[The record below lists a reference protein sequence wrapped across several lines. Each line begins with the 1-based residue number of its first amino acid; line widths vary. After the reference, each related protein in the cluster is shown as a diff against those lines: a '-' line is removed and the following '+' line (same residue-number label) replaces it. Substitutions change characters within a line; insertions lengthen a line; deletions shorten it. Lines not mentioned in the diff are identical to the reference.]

1 MRQIQLDLVSQEM
14 LESAVV
20 SHPKAHVR
28 QKSQM
33 LLSSSR
39 GMQVSAIAQ
48 SHAVGVRHVYRLF
61 NAWESKGLLGL
72 YVSTGRGAKS
82 VLDWTNNAF
91 FEQVEAEVAAH
102 PQNLA
107 KVAANL
113 SLVTQKAV
121 SKQMLKRNLKKKRYS
136 WKRLRKTLKPLQNEA
151 EYQAKLLELLHL
163 TVLAKV
169 GMISMF
175 FADESYFNLSPEVPY
190 GWQKRGEYV
199 KIVPQRKTSQKIFGL
214 LSRENQQLFTYEAK
228 KNIDSDFV
236 IACIEDFAAKTT
248 QKTIIVLDNAST
260 HVSKKVQARIEEW
273 KEQDIEL
280 FYLPKYSPHLNLI
293 ETCWR
298 KIKYEWLEPS
308 DYDSQETLAAALKNI
323 FDNYGTEFNINFSE
337 FTNSKLL
344 VNCN

>member
-39 GMQVSAIAQ
+39 GVRVNDIAQ
-48 SHAVGVRHVYRLF
+48 SHGVKVRHVYRLF

-82 VLDWTNNAF
+82 VLDWSNDAF

-121 SKQMLKRNLKKKRYS
+121 SKQ
-136 WKRLRKTLKPLQNEA
+136 
-151 EYQAKLLELLHL
+151 
-163 TVLAKV
+163 
-169 GMISMF
+169 GC
-175 FADESYFNLSPEVPY
+175 DFNLM
-190 GWQKRGEYV
+190 
-199 KIVPQRKTSQKIFGL
+199 
-214 LSRENQQLFTYEAK
+214 
-228 KNIDSDFV
+228 
-236 IACIEDFAAKTT
+236 
-248 QKTIIVLDNAST
+248 
-260 HVSKKVQARIEEW
+260 
-273 KEQDIEL
+273 
-280 FYLPKYSPHLNLI
+280 
-293 ETCWR
+293 
-298 KIKYEWLEPS
+298 
-308 DYDSQETLAAALKNI
+308 
-323 FDNYGTEFNINFSE
+323 
-337 FTNSKLL
+337 
-344 VNCN
+344 